1 MDQQHHGKT
10 DLSIELAKRI
20 KGEIISCDSM
30 QIYQDMQIGTAKPTV
45 TEMQGIKHYLIDI
58 LPPNQRFSVSEYK
71 IRAEEAIKEILQKG
85 KKPIV
90 VGGTGLYMD
99 SLIKGIQ
106 YPDITIDEK
115 YREELELL
123 AEKKGLSL
131 LYQKACAIDKEAMK
145 TISPNDKKRII
156 RVLEI
161 WKQTGKTKTE
171 LEIESRKQEIPYQYK
186 MFGITMPREI
196 LYEKINQRV
205 EKMVKLG
212 LQEEVENLLV
222 KYKEFPTAMQSLGYK
237 ETRAYLRGELNR
249 EEWIEMIKRE
259 TRRYAKRQLT
269 WFRRNK
275 EIIWL
280 DGLKT
285 KQENTNLILEEI
297 GE

>member
-1 MDQQHHGKT
+1 MDQRHHGKT

-30 QIYQDMQIGTAKPTV
+30 QIYKDMQIGTAKPTI
-45 TEMQGIKHYLIDI
+45 TEMQGIKHYLIDF

-85 KKPIV
+85 KRPIV

-115 YREELELL
+115 YRKELELI
-123 AEKKGLSL
+123 AKKEGLSI
-131 LYQKACAIDKEAMK
+131 LYQKACIIDKEAMK

-186 MFGITMPREI
+186 IFGITMPREI

-212 LQEEVENLLV
+212 LQEEVENLLN

-237 ETRAYLRGELNR
+237 ETRAYLKGELTQ
-249 EEWIEMIKRE
+249 EEWIETIKRE

-285 KQENTNLILEEI
+285 KQENIKLIMEEI

>member
-1 MDQQHHGKT
+1 
-10 DLSIELAKRI
+10 
-20 KGEIISCDSM
+20 M
-30 QIYQDMQIGTAKPTV
+30 Q
-45 TEMQGIKHYLIDI
+45 
-58 LPPNQRFSVSEYK
+58 
-71 IRAEEAIKEILQKG
+71 
-85 KKPIV
+85 KKK
-90 VGGTGLYMD
+90 D
-99 SLIKGIQ
+99 
-106 YPDITIDEK
+106 
-115 YREELELL
+115 
-123 AEKKGLSL
+123 GLST
-131 LYQKACAIDKEAMK
+131 LYQKACIIDKEAMK

-186 MFGITMPREI
+186 IFGITMPREI

-212 LQEEVENLLV
+212 LQEEVENLLN

-285 KQENTNLILEEI
+285 KQENINLILEEI